1 MRPILLLGAG
11 TLSLAALVL
20 SSMLLTGASS
30 AQSTTNIEVDDFYF
44 CDSSHQGNICDTTVN
59 AGDTVTW
66 TNMAAA
72 TTHTVTQCDSSFT
85 TCPPSGGFDA
95 GNLSPGQSFSQ
106 TFNTPGTFEYHCNFH
121 PTMMMGRITVV
132 APQSATPT
140 PAVGGGSSSP
150 TPATTA
156 AAGTTTPATAATAT
170 PARTAAAVPTT
181 GGSPSDGGP
190 SVLLMIALAGAAL
203 AAATGMS
210 GFVLRRR

>member
-44 CDSSHQGNICDTTVN
+44 CDSSHQSNICDTTVN

-140 PAVGGGSSSP
+140 PAVGGGRPGP
-150 TPATTA
+150 T
-156 AAGTTTPATAATAT
+156 
-170 PARTAAAVPTT
+170 
-181 GGSPSDGGP
+181 
-190 SVLLMIALAGAAL
+190 
-203 AAATGMS
+203 
-210 GFVLRRR
+210 

>member
-11 TLSLAALVL
+11 ALSLTALAL
-20 SSMLLTGASS
+20 TSLLFTGAGS

-44 CDSSHQGNICDTTVN
+44 CDPSDQGGVCDTTVN

-121 PTMMMGRITVV
+121 PTLMMGRITVV
-132 APQSATPT
+132 AAQSQTPT
-140 PAVGGGSSSP
+140 PSGTAGATASP
-150 TPATTA
+150 STTA
-156 AAGTTTPATAATAT
+156 AAGTATAT
-170 PARTAAAVPTT
+170 TVATATSGRTAAAVPTT
-181 GGSPSDGGP
+181 GGAASNGGP
-190 SVLLMIALAGAAL
+190 PVLLLLALAGAVL
-203 AAATGMS
+203 AAGAGLT